1 MPLYFEADTD
11 SLKYA
16 NKYCGYLPF
25 AFKAGE
31 VTTNTITY
39 NAGSYTDGV
48 SDSLM
53 CLGLALLGYGYSK
66 LYDRFTKK

>member
-1 MPLYFEADTD
+1 MSSYFEMGTD
-11 SLKYA
+11 SLEYL
-16 NKYCGYLPF
+16 NKYCGYLPL

-31 VTTNTITY
+31 VTTNTIIY